1 MDAGSLKFIGIG
13 SFCKALMKILGWQT
27 FSLALSLLLTLNTSA
42 SVTRYVNLA
51 NPSPAAPYTSWPTA
65 ATNIQDAVDAAAP
78 GDTILVTNG
87 VYQTGA
93 RVVQGQSLANRV
105 AVTKAVTVQSVN
117 GPDFTTILG
126 QQAPGTTNGSGA
138 MRCVYLT
145 NQASLVGFTLANG
158 ATLGLSPGDDSGGG
172 VWSIG
177 TVFVANCKITGNSAV
192 TAGGGI
198 YIYPGS
204 TLVIVSNCVFSANS
218 ATLGGGI
225 AEGGPTGPMVI
236 NCTFIGNSAVHYGG
250 GAYVCNLTNCALA
263 SNQASLGGGVFG
275 GTAGNCTLVGNFG
288 GGASSANLGNCLVY
302 FNSAPDGNYD
312 QSCSLNYCCT
322 TPLPAP
328 WLGANNITAD
338 PQLASLTHLSAN
350 SPCRGA
356 GSPALA
362 GGVDI
367 DGETWLNPPAIGC
380 DEYHAGAVTGN
391 LNVAHSASYTNVA
404 VGFTVNLV
412 PTVGGRTT
420 GSRWDFGD
428 GTIVSNQPLAFHV
441 WTATGDYATVF
452 TAYNETYPAG
462 ISSTTLV
469 HVAAQPVHY
478 VALSSASPAPPYL
491 SWATAATNIQDAVDA
506 ASLPGALVLVSNG
519 VYQSGARVAISLIT
533 NRVAVT
539 KPLVVSSVNG
549 PAVTTIVGYRVPGTT
564 YDNASIRCVFL
575 ADGATLSGFTL
586 TNGATRYSGDEFRDL
601 YGGGVWC
608 ASENSVVSNCVFQG
622 NGSADGGAG
631 VCQGTIVN
639 CLFTGNDSTP
649 YGSGGAVV
657 FAALD
662 RCVLTGNTADG
673 GGAVSRST
681 LTNCLL
687 TGNNCT
693 GYGGAAEQSWLVNCT
708 VVANTAN
715 IDGGGGWKTFFD
727 NCIIYSNSGGQFDPN
742 YDHVLGVLNNCCTTP
757 LPQTGAGNFTNAPLF
772 VNPAGDFHLQNN
784 SPCINAGNNAAVG
797 GNTDLDG
804 APRISRGT
812 VDVGAY
818 EFQFP
823 RSPDFIAWLQQY
835 GLSTNGSA
843 DFADPDH
850 DGVNNWQEW
859 RAGTDPTNPNS
870 VLRVLGAVPSLAR
883 TNVTVS
889 WSSVSNRSYYVQRAN
904 VLGIAGPTPFS
915 ILQSNITG
923 LPGTTSWTDT
933 NAPTPGPAFY
943 RVGVQ

>member
-1 MDAGSLKFIGIG
+1 
-13 SFCKALMKILGWQT
+13 MKITGWRISS
-27 FSLALSLLLTLNTSA
+27 FVLSVLLTLNTSA

-65 ATNIQDAVDAAAP
+65 ATNIQDAVDVAAP

-93 RVVQGQSLANRV
+93 RVLQGQSLANRV
-105 AVTKAVTVQSVN
+105 AVTNAVTVESVN

-126 QQAPGTTNGSGA
+126 QQAPGTTNGPGA
-138 MRCVYLT
+138 MRCVYLA
-145 NQASLVGFTLANG
+145 NQASLVGFTLASG
-158 ATLGLSPGDDSGGG
+158 ATLGSYPDAAGGG
-172 VWSIG
+172 ILSFGAVL
-177 TVFVANCKITGNSAV
+177 VANCKITGNSAA
-192 TAGGGI
+192 TWGGGI
-198 YIYPGS
+198 YIGNAMA
-204 TLVIVSNCVFSANS
+204 VVSNCVFNANS
-218 ATLGGGI
+218 ANYGGGI
-225 AEGGPTGPMVI
+225 AAYNGGSATAI
-236 NCTFIGNSAVHYGG
+236 NCTFVGNSAVTFGG
-250 GAYVCNLTNCALA
+250 GAYMCNLTNCALA
-263 SNQASLGGGVFG
+263 ANQATTGGGIFG
-275 GTAGNCTLVGNFG
+275 CVAGNCTLVGNSAFSSG
-288 GGASSANLGNCLVY
+288 GGAWGTILGNCLVY

-312 QSCSLNYCCT
+312 QGCLLNYCCT

-338 PQLASLTHLSAN
+338 PQLASLSHLSAS

-362 GGVDI
+362 EGVDI

-391 LNVAHSASYTNVA
+391 LSVAHNASYTNVA
-404 VGFTVNLV
+404 VGFAVDLV

-428 GTIVSNQPLAFHV
+428 GTVVSNQPLASHF
-441 WTATGDYATVF
+441 WTATGNFATVF
-452 TAYNETYPAG
+452 TAYNESYPAG
-462 ISSTTLV
+462 ISSTTVV
-469 HVAAQPVHY
+469 HVVTQPVHY
-478 VALSSASPAPPYL
+478 VALSSVSPAPPYL
-491 SWATAATNIQDAVDA
+491 SWATAATNIQDAADA

-519 VYQSGARVAISLIT
+519 VYQSGTRVAISLIT

-539 KPLVVSSVNG
+539 KPLVVRSVNG
-549 PAVTTIVGYRVPGTT
+549 PSMTTIVGYRVPGTT
-564 YDNASIRCVFL
+564 YDDTSIRCVFL
-575 ADGATLSGFTL
+575 SDGATLSGFTL
-586 TNGATRYSGDEFRDL
+586 TNGATRYSGDEFHDL

-608 ASENSVVSNCVFQG
+608 ASHSSVVSNCVFQG

-631 VCQGTIVN
+631 VCQGTILN

-649 YGSGGAVV
+649 YGYGGAVV

-662 RCVLTGNTADG
+662 RCVLTDNTASG

-681 LTNCLL
+681 LTNSLL
-687 TGNNCT
+687 ASNSCSD
-693 GYGGAAEQSWLVNCT
+693 YGGAAERSRMVNCT
-708 VVANTAN
+708 VVANTAD
-715 IDGGGGWKTFFD
+715 IDGGGGWQTFFD
-727 NCIIYSNSGGQFDPN
+727 NCIIYSNNGGQYDPN
-742 YDHVLGVLNNCCTTP
+742 YDNVLGVLNNCCTTP

-772 VNPAGDFHLQNN
+772 VNPAGDFHLQTN

-804 APRISRGT
+804 APRISGGT

-823 RSPDFIAWLQQY
+823 RSPDFIAWLQRY
-835 GLSTNGSA
+835 GLPTNGSA

-850 DGVNNWQEW
+850 DGMNNWQEW
-859 RAGTDPTNPNS
+859 RAGTDPTNANS
-870 VLRVLGAVPSLAR
+870 VLKVLGAVPSLAG

-889 WSSVSNRSYYVQRAN
+889 WSSVSNRSYYLERAT
-904 VLGIAGPTPFS
+904 VLGIGNTTPFS
-915 ILQSNITG
+915 ILQSNISG

-933 NAPTPGPAFY
+933 NAPRPGPAFY
-943 RVGVQ
+943 RVAVQ